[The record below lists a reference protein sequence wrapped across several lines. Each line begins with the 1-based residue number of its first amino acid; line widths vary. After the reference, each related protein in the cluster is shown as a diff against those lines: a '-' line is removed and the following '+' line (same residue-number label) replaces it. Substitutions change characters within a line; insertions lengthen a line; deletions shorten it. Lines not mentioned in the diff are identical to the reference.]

1 MIVSR
6 RWAFRAGLSMA
17 ALALG
22 VLILGAWGLRPSRA
36 GGQADPNLGVVRHV
50 TVFAILATPEG
61 KSVDGRLAKIQAH
74 LSRLLPDHGFKLLD
88 AQTARIVAGESLE
101 CKLTH
106 GYTVETTLVRPMD
119 EDGKVQLRCELSLD
133 GERQFSAT
141 VRTPLNQLFFCE
153 RPYLTD
159 GSKLLIGVAARE
171 F

>member
-1 MIVSR
+1 MILSR
-6 RWAFRAGLSMA
+6 RWVLRTGLSMA
-17 ALALG
+17 GLALG
-22 VLILGAWGLRPSRA
+22 ILLLGASGLRPTRA
-36 GGQADPNLGVVRHV
+36 EGEADPYRDVVRHV
-50 TVFAILATPEG
+50 TVFAILATPDG
-61 KSVDGRLAKIQAH
+61 KSVDGRLTTIQKH
-74 LSRLLPDHGFKLLD
+74 LARLLPGHDFKLLD
-88 AQTARIVAGESLE
+88 AQTARIVAGESIE

-106 GYTVETTLVRPMD
+106 GYEVETTLVRPIDD
-119 EDGKVQLRCELSLD
+119 EGKVQLRCELSLD